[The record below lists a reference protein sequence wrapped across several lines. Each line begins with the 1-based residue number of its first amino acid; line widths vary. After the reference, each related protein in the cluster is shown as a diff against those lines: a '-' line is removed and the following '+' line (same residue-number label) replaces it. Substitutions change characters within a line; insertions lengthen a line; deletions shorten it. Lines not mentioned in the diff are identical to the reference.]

1 MYNIIYLYG
10 SQVKSV
16 MLYMSNQEYFNNKP
30 LPSQVD
36 PRFAPRSNVNFNYVW
51 DSVLG
56 QWIPMIQQEG
66 QEGTLDQI
74 LNNTQK
80 HVHKFGSH
88 PSVPQNAAFD
98 NQYTIWDEGTNYSF
112 PNDAGEAME
121 AISTNASDNQELFV
135 EGLDENFNT
144 KTEIITLNGT
154 TPVPLTGLWSRVFRA
169 YNNGSINFAGDV
181 CVQNQVGFLKTP
193 YAKILVGN
201 NQTLMSVYTIPSEYI
216 GYLLKFS
223 ITAQNTGSSSAIGFT
238 IHMLIREYSKVFR
251 VLARTSAG
259 TTYSIQ
265 EDYPFPLRLEPK
277 TDILFNVVNANGNNG
292 SVNCDFDIALV

>member
-1 MYNIIYLYG
+1 
-10 SQVKSV
+10 
-16 MLYMSNQEYFNNKP
+16 MSNQEYFNNKP

-74 LNNTQK
+74 LNNTQR
-80 HVHKFGSH
+80 HIHKFGSH
-88 PSVPQNAAFD
+88 PNVPQNAAFD

-112 PNDAGEAME
+112 PSDSGQAME
-121 AISTNASDNQELFV
+121 VVSTHTSDNQSVFV
-135 EGLDENFNT
+135 EGLDENFQI
-144 KTEIITLNGT
+144 KTEIVNLNGT
-154 TPVPLTGLWSRVFRA
+154 TPVPLVGLWSRVFRA
-169 YNNGSINFAGDV
+169 HNDGSTDFIGDV
-181 CVQNQVGFLKTP
+181 YVQNQVGAIKTH
-193 YAKILVGN
+193 YAKILIGN

-216 GYLLKFS
+216 GYILKFS
-223 ITAQNTGSSSAIGFT
+223 ITATNVGSSSAIGFT
-238 IHMLIREYSKVFR
+238 INMLTREHGKVFR

-265 EDYPFPLRLEPK
+265 EDYPFPLRLEPR

>member
-1 MYNIIYLYG
+1 
-10 SQVKSV
+10 
-16 MLYMSNQEYFNNKP
+16 MSNQEYFNNKP

-88 PSVPQNAAFD
+88 PSVPQNASFD
-98 NQYTIWDEGTNYSF
+98 NQYTIWDEGTSYSF

-121 AISTNASDNQELFV
+121 VVSTNTSDNQEVYV
-135 EGLDENFNT
+135 EGLDESFNT
-144 KTEIITLNGT
+144 KTEIVSLNGT

-169 YNNGSINFAGDV
+169 YNNGSTNLAGDV
-181 CVQNQVGFLKTP
+181 CVQNQVGILKTP

-201 NQTLMSVYTIPSEYI
+201 NQTLMSVYTIPSEFV

-223 ITAQNTGSSSAIGFT
+223 ITAQNVGSSSAIGFT
-238 IHMLIREYSKVFR
+238 IHMMIREYGKVFR